1 VYDLHIH
8 TSHSSDGQYGPGEIL
23 RMAKACNLK
32 GLAFTDHMDTSAVA
46 EGMLLASS
54 YGLDFISG
62 VELSTAHYGR
72 EYHLL
77 VYGFH
82 PDNGII
88 KGFLEQHCRAIW
100 DKALE
105 ILNVFTQMGFDIRK
119 DDIQAWGLSVPTGVT
134 FLNALI
140 KRNQG
145 DKRLEEYL
153 CGAKAS
159 SPYLNFYK
167 DYALTDIG
175 TMVRSALPDL
185 RETMRLLKD
194 SGVFILAHPGNTDTA
209 ILKELKD
216 EGLCG
221 IEAYST
227 HHTTQE
233 IERLVGVA
241 RELDLLVS
249 AGSDFHGDLIK
260 PGIHLG
266 DSCGRPD
273 EELISRLSGMAKVV
287 A

>member
-1 VYDLHIH
+1 
-8 TSHSSDGQYGPGEIL
+8 
-23 RMAKACNLK
+23 MAKACNLK
-32 GLAFTDHMDTSAVA
+32 GLAFTDHMDISAVA
-46 EGMLLASS
+46 EGMRLAPA
-54 YGLDFISG
+54 YGLNFISG
-62 VELSTAHYGR
+62 VELSTVLYGL

-77 VYGFH
+77 VYGFQ

-88 KGFLEQHCRAIW
+88 EVFLEQHCRAIW

-105 ILNVFTQMGFDIRK
+105 VLNVFDQMGFDIRK

-140 KRNQG
+140 KRNQE
-145 DKRLEEYL
+145 DKRLQEYL
-153 CGAKAS
+153 FGHKAS

-185 RETMRLLKD
+185 IETMRLLKGT
-194 SGVFILAHPGNTDTA
+194 GVFILAHPGNADTA
-209 ILKELKD
+209 ILKELKG

-227 HHTTQE
+227 HHTALTME
-233 IERLVGVA
+233 HLVKEA

-266 DSCGRPD
+266 DSYGRPD

>member
-23 RMAKACNLK
+23 RMAKECNLT

-46 EGMLLASS
+46 EGIRLAPA
-54 YGLDFISG
+54 YGLNFIPG
-62 VELSTAHYGR
+62 VELSTVLHGL

-77 VYGFH
+77 VYGFGL
-82 PDNGII
+82 DNRGI

-105 ILNVFTQMGFDIRK
+105 VLNVFEQMGFDIRK
-119 DDIQAWGLSVPTGVT
+119 GDIQGWGLSVPTGVT

-145 DKRLEEYL
+145 DKRLQEYL
-153 CGAKAS
+153 CGHKAS

-175 TMVRSALPDL
+175 TIVRSALPDL
-185 RETMRLLKD
+185 IETMRLLKG
-194 SGVFILAHPGNTDTA
+194 SGVFILAHPGNVSKA
-209 ILKELKD
+209 ILQELKG

-227 HHTTQE
+227 HHSTQE

-241 RELDLLVS
+241 RKLDLLVS

-266 DSCGRPD
+266 DSSGQPD
-273 EELISRLSGMAKVV
+273 EVLISRLSGRSKIV

>member
-1 VYDLHIH
+1 MYDLHIH

-23 RMAKACNLK
+23 RMAKECNLK

-46 EGMLLASS
+46 EGMRLAPA
-54 YGLDFISG
+54 YGLNFISG
-62 VELSTAHYGR
+62 VELSTVLYGR

-82 PDNGII
+82 PDNRII

-105 ILNVFTQMGFDIRK
+105 VLNVFNQMGFDIRK

-145 DKRLEEYL
+145 DKRLQEYL
-153 CGAKAS
+153 CGHKAS

-185 RETMRLLKD
+185 IETMRLLKD
-194 SGVFILAHPGNTDTA
+194 SGVFILAHPGNTSKA
-209 ILKELKD
+209 ILKELKG

-221 IEAYST
+221 IEVYST
-227 HHTTQE
+227 HHTARIME
-233 IERLVGVA
+233 HLVEEA
-241 RELDLLVS
+241 RSLNLMVS
-249 AGSDFHGDLIK
+249 SGSDFHGELIK
-260 PGIHLG
+260 PGIGLG
-266 DSCGRPD
+266 DSSGQPD
-273 EELISRLSGMAKVV
+273 DELITMILGMTARG
-287 A
+287 

>member
-8 TSHSSDGQYGPGEIL
+8 TSHSSDGQYGPGEIM
-23 RMAKACNLK
+23 RMARACSLT

-46 EGMLLASS
+46 VGMQLAPA
-54 YGLDFISG
+54 YGLDFFPG
-62 VELSTAHYGR
+62 VELSTVLYGR

-88 KGFLEQHCRAIW
+88 KGFLEQYCRSIW

-105 ILNVFTQMGFDIRK
+105 ILNVFGQMGFDIRK
-119 DDIQAWGLSVPTGVT
+119 DDIKAWGLSVPTGVT

-140 KRNQG
+140 RRNKG
-145 DKRLEEYL
+145 DRRLQEYISG
-153 CGAKAS
+153 CKAS

-167 DYALTDIG
+167 DYTLTDIG
-175 TMVRSALPDL
+175 TIVRSALPDL
-185 RETMRLLKD
+185 IETMRLLKD
-194 SGVFILAHPGNTDTA
+194 FGVFILAHPGETDKD
-209 ILKELKD
+209 ILKGLKD

-221 IEAYST
+221 IEVYST
-227 HHTTQE
+227 HHTKLVT
-233 IERLVGVA
+233 ERLAGMA

-266 DSCGRPD
+266 DSSGQPD
-273 EELISRLSGMAKVV
+273 EELISRLSGMAGIG

>member
-1 VYDLHIH
+1 MYDLHIH

-23 RMAKACNLK
+23 NMAKASKLK

-46 EGMLLASS
+46 EGIRLAPSC
-54 YGLDFISG
+54 GLNFISG
-62 VELSTAHYGR
+62 VELSTVLYGI

-77 VYGFH
+77 VYGFD
-82 PDNGII
+82 PDNAII
-88 KGFLEQHCRAIW
+88 KGFLEQHCLAIW

-105 ILNVFTQMGFDIRK
+105 VLNVFIQMGFDIRK
-119 DDIQAWGLSVPTGVT
+119 DDIKAWGLSVPTGVT

-145 DKRLEEYL
+145 DKRLQEYIS
-153 CGAKAS
+153 GHKAS

-185 RETMRLLKD
+185 METMRLLKGA
-194 SGVFILAHPGNTDTA
+194 GVFILAHPGNASTA
-209 ILKELKD
+209 ILEELKG

-227 HHTTQE
+227 HHTDRTMKH
-233 IERLVGVA
+233 LVEEA
-241 RELDLLVS
+241 RKLNLMVS
-249 AGSDFHGDLIK
+249 SGSDFHGELIK
-260 PGIHLG
+260 PGIGIG
-266 DSCGRPD
+266 DSSGKPD
-273 EELISRLSGMAKVV
+273 DELIAMLLSMTVRG
-287 A
+287 